1 MVAATNHKL
10 KWSHFVRSVEEKRWP
25 IFQLY
30 QHQHAR
36 DQRFEDEDDYENEI
50 FPILSSA
57 HVRTNVILA
66 GKFGSR
72 RQATTSFSQQ
82 ESRSG
87 KKKLS
92 NVRNFIIQRSGEGF
106 ASFNGN
112 KRTNF
117 VVKKS
122 TMKLC
127 RVSILR
133 EQARKLLVVVLVL
146 ESNAL
151 KCMT

>member
-1 MVAATNHKL
+1 M
-10 KWSHFVRSVEEKRWP
+10 
-25 IFQLY
+25 Y

-57 HVRTNVILA
+57 HARTNVILA

-72 RQATTSFSQQ
+72 RQSTTSFSEKVVVAKTSYQML
-82 ESRSG
+82 EILSFSG
-87 KKKLS
+87 RERALRLSMEISKL
-92 NVRNFIIQRSGEGF
+92 
-106 ASFNGN
+106 
-112 KRTNF
+112 TF

-127 RVSILR
+127 GVSIF
-133 EQARKLLVVVLVL
+133 RKNRQENLTLNVVFVL
-146 ESNAL
+146 ESKAL
-151 KCMT
+151 